1 MPEYRNNARLQ
12 AASKGSGH
20 KISRKIFQLYRK
32 RLANGS
38 EWLIFHITLAT
49 KDAWGNIL
57 SMPLLLGSY
66 ELPIFERTYSFNPYS
81 RKTTGDSPEDMGPT
95 PSATFINGHDT
106 KYTYPLEQ
114 VKEQIL
120 AWRADGTITDTAK
133 FLVWTD
139 KNYSVPSFENWFNLS
154 VDDNIMLNM
163 AGNRFDALYHKGD
176 AVSLEK
182 VKDIIRSELQKGLIN
197 QQK

>member
-1 MPEYRNNARLQ
+1 
-12 AASKGSGH
+12 
-20 KISRKIFQLYRK
+20 
-32 RLANGS
+32 
-38 EWLIFHITLAT
+38 
-49 KDAWGNIL
+49 
-57 SMPLLLGSY
+57 MPLLLGSY

-81 RKTTGDSPEDMGPT
+81 RKTTGDNPEDMGPT
-95 PSATFINGHDT
+95 PSVDSFINGHET
-106 KYTYPLEQ
+106 IYTYPWEQ

-120 AWRADGTITDTAK
+120 SWRTDGTIVDSAK

-139 KNYSVPSFENWFNLS
+139 KKYSVPSFENWFNLS

-163 AGNRFDALYHKGD
+163 AGNRFDALYDKGD

-182 VKDIIRSELQKGLIN
+182 VKDIIRSELQKGVIN